1 MAKSYQARPEGS
13 LDPMLRMP
21 LKGAQEGL
29 VLTITSQ
36 DCIVHWPGSIPE
48 NSGTQLVGTM
58 TTTILPY
65 QEGDSICDL
74 EASTKVISNS
84 DSVETNANNRTVHA
98 REVLMVRRPQ
108 SPLVPPEA
116 PDVRSSDESESNISP
131 FAQGYDGE
139 TENQKQARERK
150 NKLKQGRQHR
160 ARQRKEAWIRYE
172 SELAE
177 YDRRKSQ

>member
-1 MAKSYQARPEGS
+1 MATSNQARSGGF
-13 LDPMLRMP
+13 LDPVLRLL

-36 DCIVHWPGSIPE
+36 DYIIHWLGSVPE
-48 NSGTQLVGTM
+48 DSSTRLDNTTA
-58 TTTILPY
+58 TTILPY

-74 EASTKVISNS
+74 EASTKVISNP
-84 DSVETNANNRTVHA
+84 DSMETNANNRTVHA
-98 REVLMVRRPQ
+98 REVLMVCHPR

-139 TENQKQARERK
+139 TESQRQARFGK
-150 NKLKQGRQHR
+150 T
-160 ARQRKEAWIRYE
+160 
-172 SELAE
+172 S
-177 YDRRKSQ
+177 